1 MGGTGPRKKWMKKEV
16 RMDELFRIFFRIK
29 NESIFLFGLR
39 GRKMRE
45 GGDKTYVSTRMLMK
59 Y

>member
-1 MGGTGPRKKWMKKEV
+1 MKKEV

-29 NESIFLFGLR
+29 NESLFLFGLGGRER
-39 GRKMRE
+39 GG